1 MRIAFQCQAA
11 DLRQPS
17 TFGNLWP
24 TPSPQP
30 GLRTSGMDGVGPC
43 RLASQVVDR
52 NVDAGVSRPND
63 SQGLE
68 HLATARPDDATSG
81 LKLGATDSDLT
92 PPASPE
98 TLACPGLVH
107 TESTVCEGR
116 AGHEGEGCG
125 WGVMG

>member
-92 PPASPE
+92 PP
-98 TLACPGLVH
+98 G
-107 TESTVCEGR
+107 ESGDSVPWEGWSHVREYVEEVPGR
-116 AGHEGEGCG
+116 AA
-125 WGVMG
+125 